1 MKILHERGSD
11 YILYFLHI
19 GYAVSGEQGDLS
31 PTIYDRG
38 TYDISA
44 NAYIHL
50 VGGNPQTPRAKALFL
65 FHKGTNIM
73 AKYKQIKV
81 NLIPED
87 FQKLDLLANHAELT
101 KAELIR
107 QAIGN
112 FSIPTSRA
120 KKGKSKVSSKK
131 LSLVRTST
139 NLNQIAR
146 HCNIKKKV
154 DREVLSYLVQIEKH
168 LTALL

>member
-1 MKILHERGSD
+1 M
-11 YILYFLHI
+11 
-19 GYAVSGEQGDLS
+19 
-31 PTIYDRG
+31 
-38 TYDISA
+38 
-44 NAYIHL
+44 
-50 VGGNPQTPRAKALFL
+50 
-65 FHKGTNIM
+65 KGTNIM
-73 AKYKQIKV
+73 AKYKQVKV